1 MPLTPAEIIDALETL
16 DETLLEWEDTPY
28 QAGVSLKN
36 VGSDCVRFVNVML
49 AAMLSKS
56 VATLPDNAQDSALHD
71 GKVLIGVEEFFL
83 NEYGLVRTGPATTIR
98 AGMVLGVAMTGYPFH
113 AAIVGGDGKTVWHC
127 GSNGVKRTS
136 FESLNTGQTRI
147 RRIYVPT
154 DIYPEFA
161 AAPIALKAK
170 GINSTTLEAFAPL
183 NGKIGEI
190 Q

>member
-1 MPLTPAEIIDALETL
+1 MPFTPTEIIDALETL

-28 QAGVSLKN
+28 QAGVSLVN

-49 AAMLSKS
+49 AAMLSKTL
-56 VATLPDNAQDSALHD
+56 ATLPDNAQDSALHD
-71 GKVLIGVEEFFL
+71 GKVLIDVEDFFL
-83 NEYGLVRTGPATTIR
+83 TQYGLIRTGPGVTIR

-154 DIYPEFA
+154 DIYSEFA
-161 AAPIALKAK
+161 APTVGLRAK
-170 GINSTTLEAFAPL
+170 GNTLTTLSELSPGSGNIAGVA
-183 NGKIGEI
+183 
-190 Q
+190 